1 MSTLIQGSGLVRAMC
16 IKKSGLNASGHR
28 ARDDDQHKAPRISR
42 GLLNWRYP
50 GEKERVHARFI
61 VENTRFLC
69 QISRVLP
76 HGTAPNRLFPVRSK
90 TKLRKELLDSVGV
103 RTFGY

>member
-1 MSTLIQGSGLVRAMC
+1 MASATSVIVLSPMSALAKVKMNVRTEVDLSLPQVHTYVYA
-16 IKKSGLNASGHR
+16 
-28 ARDDDQHKAPRISR
+28 
-42 GLLNWRYP
+42 YP
-50 GEKERVHARFI
+50 GEKERVRARFI
-61 VENTRFLC
+61 VENTRFLH

-90 TKLRKELLDSVGV
+90 TKLRKERFDSVRV